1 MRLKIALL
9 LSFSMSAL
17 QAQEVS
23 VNHAW
28 HDLFSQCK
36 VAGTIVTYDSQTGAY
51 VASDDS
57 RFKQRFI
64 PASTFKI
71 PHTLFALDAG
81 VATRQPAVYKWSGA
95 KQPFSAWETDQTL
108 STAFRKSV
116 PWVYQVLARQ
126 LGDDSERRYLEKI
139 SYGNESTGGGV
150 DQFWLTGSLTISAF
164 EQIGFLRRLESDSLP
179 FTIADQLFVK
189 DLMLTDAGPEIV
201 LRAKS
206 GWAFDKSPQIGWYV
220 GWAEIGVRRI
230 FFALNMTVTDG
241 DKQLPCR
248 SRIAREVIRRIGGA

>member
-1 MRLKIALL
+1 MRLKIALFL
-9 LSFSMSAL
+9 YLSASAL

-23 VNHAW
+23 VNRDW
-28 HDLFSQCK
+28 HDLFAQCNA
-36 VAGTIVTYDSQTGAY
+36 AGTIVTYDSQTDSY

-71 PHTLFALDAG
+71 AHTLFSLDSG
-81 VATRQPAVYKWSGA
+81 VATRQPAIYKWSGS

-116 PWVYQVLARQ
+116 PWVYQELAKRI
-126 LGDDSERRYLEKI
+126 GDESEKRYLEKT
-139 SYGNESTGGGV
+139 SYGNQSTGGGV
-150 DQFWLTGSLTISAF
+150 DQFWLTGDLAISAY

-179 FTIADQLFVK
+179 FPIADQLFVK
-189 DLMLTDAGPEIV
+189 DLMLTDADPEVV

-206 GWAFDKSPQIGWYV
+206 GWAFDKEPQIGWYV

-230 FFALNMTVTDG
+230 FFALNMTITDA
-241 DKQLPCR
+241 DKQLSCR
-248 SRIAREVIRRIGGA
+248 SKIARDVIRRIGGA